1 MIVACLVLC
10 LAALSPRPGNA
21 PDSTEQLKQLERD
34 RQAAFVRND
43 VAQLDRETAADYTTI
58 NSKGAA
64 SDKGQ
69 MMSNLASHKTRVIS
83 VTLDDLR
90 ARIYGGGSVG
100 IVTGRYHD
108 VHVTNG
114 VQATADALFT
124 RVFVKADG
132 AWQAVAYQQTAVPPA

>member
-1 MIVACLVLC
+1 MIVACLL
-10 LAALSPRPGNA
+10 LYLTALSPRPGTS

-43 VAQLDRETAADYTTI
+43 IEKLDRETAADYTTI
-58 NSKGAA
+58 NSKGAVA
-64 SDKGQ
+64 DKAQ
-69 MMSNLASHKTRVIS
+69 MMSNLGAHKTRVIS
-83 VTLDDLR
+83 VGLSDLT

-114 VQATADALFT
+114 VRAAADALFT
-124 RVFVKADG
+124 RVFVKANG
-132 AWQAVAYQQTAVPPA
+132 AWLAVAYQQTAVPPG

>member
-1 MIVACLVLC
+1 MIIASLLLC
-10 LAALSPRPGNA
+10 LTAVSPRAGAA

-34 RQAAFVRND
+34 RQAAFVRD
-43 VAQLDRETAADYTTI
+43 DIAKLDRETAADYTTI

-64 SDKGQ
+64 ADKAQ
-69 MMSNLASHKTRVIS
+69 MMSNLNAHKTRVIS

-90 ARIYGGGSVG
+90 ARFYGGGSVG

-108 VHVTNG
+108 VHVTSG
-114 VQATADALFT
+114 VRAEADALFT

-132 AWQAVAYQQTAVPPA
+132 AWRAVAYQQTAVPPA